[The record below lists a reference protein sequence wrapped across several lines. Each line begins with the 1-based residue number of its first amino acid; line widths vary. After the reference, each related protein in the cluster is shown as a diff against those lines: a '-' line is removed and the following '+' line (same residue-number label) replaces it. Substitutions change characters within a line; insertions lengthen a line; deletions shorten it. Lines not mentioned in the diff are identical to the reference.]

1 MSKITLPEAVQ
12 FLIDANIEGV
22 HTSIPGIVTSYDG
35 HKTRRA
41 TVQPSVRLPSSN
53 GVLMDIP
60 PIGGVPVV
68 FPSSALGTL
77 FFPINPGDGV
87 TLVFSEVGIGRYLQS
102 DGSDLADPGSLDR
115 HALTDAIAIPGLWTW
130 SSAPE
135 FPASATMDAVVLVSG
150 NGSIVEL
157 GATVGIRNAQT
168 DLRAELET
176 IYAELDQL
184 VPHLRGPTVDRLR
197 SIMAVHYGF
206 ETRRLRLFVAY
217 ISASFSWTADHS
229 VIPLGQNVRFK
240 GMLADAL
247 LEGLARGEVR
257 EGVNVDTFVEVLLA
271 AYIWNY
277 RLISREGADVT
288 QLIDLMDRQIGV
300 LFEGVATH

>member
-1 MSKITLPEAVQ
+1 MPKITLPEAVQ

-22 HTSIPGIVTSYDG
+22 HTCIPGIVTSYDG

-102 DGSDLADPGSLDR
+102 SGSDLADPGSLDR

-130 SSAPE
+130 GSAPE
-135 FPASATMDAVVLVSG
+135 FPASAAMDAVVLVSG

-157 GATVGIRNAQT
+157 NDKVGIRNSAT
-168 DLRAELET
+168 DLRTELERIRTRVEDLRTDLATYFTRLGAGVTADASFLANTVAACASIAALQPAIAAAIALEVQDLAEL
-176 IYAELDQL
+176 L
-184 VPHLRGPTVDRLR
+184 
-197 SIMAVHYGF
+197 
-206 ETRRLRLFVAY
+206 
-217 ISASFSWTADHS
+217 
-229 VIPLGQNVRFK
+229 K
-240 GMLADAL
+240 
-247 LEGLARGEVR
+247 
-257 EGVNVDTFVEVLLA
+257 
-271 AYIWNY
+271 
-277 RLISREGADVT
+277 
-288 QLIDLMDRQIGV
+288 
-300 LFEGVATH
+300 

>member
-184 VPHLRGPTVDRLR
+184 RQDLTLNFTNVG
-197 SIMAVHYGF
+197 AG
-206 ETRRLRLFVAY
+206 
-217 ISASFSWTADHS
+217 ISAGASFLTAAVAAATAAATLHT
-229 VIPLGQNVRFK
+229 VARAQV
-240 GMLADAL
+240 AL
-247 LEGLARGEVR
+247 DKASLQE
-257 EGVNVDTFVEVLLA
+257 LLK
-271 AYIWNY
+271 
-277 RLISREGADVT
+277 
-288 QLIDLMDRQIGV
+288 
-300 LFEGVATH
+300 

>member
-135 FPASATMDAVVLVSG
+135 FPASAAMDAVVLVSG

-184 VPHLRGPTVDRLR
+184 RQDLTLNFTNVG
-197 SIMAVHYGF
+197 AG
-206 ETRRLRLFVAY
+206 
-217 ISASFSWTADHS
+217 ISAGASFLTAAVAAATAAATLHT
-229 VIPLGQNVRFK
+229 VARAQV
-240 GMLADAL
+240 AL
-247 LEGLARGEVR
+247 DKASLQE
-257 EGVNVDTFVEVLLA
+257 LLK
-271 AYIWNY
+271 
-277 RLISREGADVT
+277 
-288 QLIDLMDRQIGV
+288 
-300 LFEGVATH
+300 

>member
-22 HTSIPGIVTSYDG
+22 HTCIPGIVTSYDG

-102 DGSDLADPGSLDR
+102 DGNDLADPGSLDR

-130 SSAPE
+130 GSAPE
-135 FPASATMDAVVLVSG
+135 FPASAAMDAVVLVSG

-176 IYAELDQL
+176 IYQEIDD
-184 VPHLRGPTVDRLR
+184 LRRDLALNFN
-197 SIMAVHYGF
+197 AVGAGI
-206 ETRRLRLFVAY
+206 TAG
-217 ISASFSWTADHS
+217 ASFLTAAVTAATGAATGHT
-229 VIPLGQNVRFK
+229 VARAQV
-240 GMLADAL
+240 AL
-247 LEGLARGEVR
+247 DKASLQE
-257 EGVNVDTFVEVLLA
+257 LLK
-271 AYIWNY
+271 
-277 RLISREGADVT
+277 
-288 QLIDLMDRQIGV
+288 
-300 LFEGVATH
+300 

>member
-1 MSKITLPEAVQ
+1 MPKITLPEAVQ

-135 FPASATMDAVVLVSG
+135 FPASAAMDAVVLVSG

-184 VPHLRGPTVDRLR
+184 RQDLTLNFTNVG
-197 SIMAVHYGF
+197 AG
-206 ETRRLRLFVAY
+206 
-217 ISASFSWTADHS
+217 ISAGASFLTAAVAAATAAATLHT
-229 VIPLGQNVRFK
+229 VARAQV
-240 GMLADAL
+240 AL
-247 LEGLARGEVR
+247 DKASLQE
-257 EGVNVDTFVEVLLA
+257 LLK
-271 AYIWNY
+271 
-277 RLISREGADVT
+277 
-288 QLIDLMDRQIGV
+288 
-300 LFEGVATH
+300 

>member
-1 MSKITLPEAVQ
+1 MPKITLPEAVQ

-184 VPHLRGPTVDRLR
+184 RQDLTLNFTNVG
-197 SIMAVHYGF
+197 AG
-206 ETRRLRLFVAY
+206 
-217 ISASFSWTADHS
+217 ISAGASFLTAAVAAATAAATLHT
-229 VIPLGQNVRFK
+229 VARAQV
-240 GMLADAL
+240 AL
-247 LEGLARGEVR
+247 DKASLQE
-257 EGVNVDTFVEVLLA
+257 LLK
-271 AYIWNY
+271 
-277 RLISREGADVT
+277 
-288 QLIDLMDRQIGV
+288 
-300 LFEGVATH
+300 

>member
-1 MSKITLPEAVQ
+1 MPKITLPEAVQ

-22 HTSIPGIVTSYDG
+22 HTCIPGIVTSYDG

-130 SSAPE
+130 NSAPAFPSSADT
-135 FPASATMDAVVLVSG
+135 SAVVLVSG

-184 VPHLRGPTVDRLR
+184 RQDLTLNFTNVG
-197 SIMAVHYGF
+197 AG
-206 ETRRLRLFVAY
+206 
-217 ISASFSWTADHS
+217 ISAGASFLTAAVAAATAAATLHT
-229 VIPLGQNVRFK
+229 VARAQV
-240 GMLADAL
+240 AL
-247 LEGLARGEVR
+247 DKASLQE
-257 EGVNVDTFVEVLLA
+257 LLK
-271 AYIWNY
+271 
-277 RLISREGADVT
+277 
-288 QLIDLMDRQIGV
+288 
-300 LFEGVATH
+300 

>member
-130 SSAPE
+130 NSAPAFPSSADT
-135 FPASATMDAVVLVSG
+135 SAVVLVSG

-184 VPHLRGPTVDRLR
+184 RQDLTLNFTNVG
-197 SIMAVHYGF
+197 AG
-206 ETRRLRLFVAY
+206 
-217 ISASFSWTADHS
+217 ISAGASFLTAAVAAATAAATLHT
-229 VIPLGQNVRFK
+229 VARAQV
-240 GMLADAL
+240 AL
-247 LEGLARGEVR
+247 DKASLQE
-257 EGVNVDTFVEVLLA
+257 LLK
-271 AYIWNY
+271 
-277 RLISREGADVT
+277 
-288 QLIDLMDRQIGV
+288 
-300 LFEGVATH
+300 